1 MAPRPSLAVATIAV
15 AIALGAAGRLPDP
28 APGPVTAI
36 DTARTSIRSGDRA
49 ARATERVRYDDAALT
64 LVATY
69 PIVDGA
75 PVADATLPARDHEVW
90 GLVGATL
97 PPAAVATIRQLNVVT
112 DGRDGTLAMV
122 HRSTV
127 DDAEWVLS
135 IDPAETDE
143 TLVGTLV
150 HEYAHMLTLRP
161 ADLASRAASRD
172 GCDGVRIA
180 LGCAHPGSALAA
192 WADAFWPGVAEP
204 AETDHRA
211 FVTEYASSSVHE
223 DLAETFMCWV
233 LDDVA
238 RPSAT
243 VRAKFAFFA
252 DRPEFVT
259 ARDEIRERL
268 GR

>member
-1 MAPRPSLAVATIAV
+1 MAPRPSLAVVAIAV
-15 AIALGAAGRLPDP
+15 AVALGAAGRLPDP
-28 APGPVTAI
+28 APAPVTAI
-36 DTARTSIRSGDRA
+36 DTAQVAVRSSDRT
-49 ARATERVRYDDAALT
+49 ARATERVRYDDTTLT
-64 LVATY
+64 LAATY

-75 PVADATLPARDHEVW
+75 PVADGERPARDQEVW
-90 GLVGATL
+90 ALVRATL

-122 HRSTV
+122 HRSMV
-127 DDAEWVLS
+127 DDTEWVLS

-180 LGCAHPGSALAA
+180 LGCAHTDSALAA
-192 WADAFWPGVAEP
+192 WADAFWSGVTEP
-204 AETDHRA
+204 ADTDHRA
-211 FVTEYASSSVHE
+211 FVTEYAASSVHE
-223 DLAETFMCWV
+223 DLAETFMSWV

-252 DRPEFVT
+252 DRSEFVT
-259 ARDEIRERL
+259 ARDEIRAQLDR
-268 GR
+268 